1 MIAVS
6 KDQRVMR
13 NVFIVT
19 EAGSFVGGYFLV
31 GVVASVIMIIPHIDQ
46 GNMPVKIRLLRRGK
60 NKIVASLVQSR
71 VVRADVQIMKVSHVQ
86 VEQGPVLADML
97 IIIAGGAGPPAGGKR
112 ESKRGGAFW
121 GKRVEF
127 PSRFAIEPS
136 VHLHGIIIFCI
147 WLEVAESEFDQVMA
161 VWFCGRPRRG
171 KGGVGGGA
179 FTFGPPRRPVLL
191 RRVWPPSGG

>member
-6 KDQRVMR
+6 KYQRVMR

-86 VEQGPVLADML
+86 VEQRLVLADML

-147 WLEVAESEFDQVMA
+147 WLEVAESEFDQVVA
-161 VWFCGRPRRG
+161 VGFGARSHREKGAVEARTFTYGQPRRH
-171 KGGVGGGA
+171 VLMRQ
-179 FTFGPPRRPVLL
+179 FGLHY
-191 RRVWPPSGG
+191 